1 MSDYSKTTLVDSGEL
16 EIYEWAKSVKRF
28 WLTILDLITYF
39 FIALADHGVEIASRA
54 IALGAPVPN
63 AVSVYY
69 IVKTELHFHPVAAVM
84 TAAVIELI
92 GFFLIER
99 ALAQLDSLFTEMS
112 WESITKFS
120 ISLFSVIVGVSIV
133 IYFVY
138 QMESLK
144 QDGHRIM
151 AWWPVLSLCVFTS
164 QGLHIWDKKSRN
176 KRAMNRNKTQQTQH
190 NVPRDASRLHHDAIV
205 ALTEGETALIEWFKS
220 HEGEH
225 KLSSIA
231 AELNV
236 SKSTISRNI
245 VRLLSDKL
253 VMEIPRGNTNY
264 YQYVNGVN
272 HDRDN

>member
-54 IALGAPVPN
+54 IALSAPVPN

-69 IVKTELHFHPVAAVM
+69 IVTTELHFHPVAAVM

-99 ALAQLDSLFTEMS
+99 ALAQLDSLFTEIT

-133 IYFVY
+133 IYFIY

-144 QDGHRIM
+144 PDGHRIM

-164 QGLHIWDKKSRN
+164 QGLHIWDKKSRS
-176 KRAMNRNKTQQTQH
+176 KRAMNRNKTQR
-190 NVPRDASRLHHDAIV
+190 NVPNVAIPLQHVANV
-205 ALTEGETALIEWFKS
+205 ALSEGEMALLEWFKS

-225 KLSSIA
+225 KLSVIA

-236 SKSTISRNI
+236 SKTTISRNI
-245 VRLLSDKL
+245 VRLLNDNL
-253 VMEIPRGNTNY
+253 VTETPRGNTNY
-264 YQYVNGVN
+264 YQYIKPEVTNE
-272 HDRDN
+272 